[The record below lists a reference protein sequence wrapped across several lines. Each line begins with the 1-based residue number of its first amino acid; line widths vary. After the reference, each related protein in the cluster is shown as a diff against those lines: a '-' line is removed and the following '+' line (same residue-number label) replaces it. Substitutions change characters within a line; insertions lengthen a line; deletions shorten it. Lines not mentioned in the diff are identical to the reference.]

1 MKKMDMKGFS
11 LIELLITLAIMLVV
25 ISGSAAFLSTL
36 VNANE
41 QRAVNSLKSE
51 VEMLRSN
58 TLSIDNSYYIE
69 ITNKEGIIYINS
81 YKNGDLMDSTKL
93 GSRIS
98 LSISFTEGDTSTGL
112 AISKGTSLFIEF
124 DKSKGSV
131 KSLNYGGSAVNSTE
145 DVNGSSV
152 YYITFTGGT
161 NLIENSFIN
170 FNIKGRKTKSLLLY
184 LKTGIFK
191 E

>member
-11 LIELLITLAIMLVV
+11 LIELLITLAIMLVL
-25 ISGSAAFLSTL
+25 ISGSAILMSTL

-51 VEMLRSN
+51 VEMLRTN

-112 AISKGTSLFIEF
+112 TLSKGTSLFIEF

-131 KSLNYGGSAVNSTE
+131 KSLNYGGSAVNSSE
-145 DVNGSSV
+145 DVNGTRV

-184 LKTGIFK
+184 LKTGLFK

>member
-112 AISKGTSLFIEF
+112 ALSKGTSLFIEF

-131 KSLNYGGSAVNSTE
+131 KSLNYGGSVVNSTE

-170 FNIKGRKTKSLLLY
+170 FNIKGRKTKSLLL
-184 LKTGIFK
+184 LCKPC
-191 E
+191 

>member
-98 LSISFTEGDTSTGL
+98 LSISFTEGDTSTGFAL
-112 AISKGTSLFIEF
+112 SKGTSLFIEF

-131 KSLNYGGSAVNSTE
+131 KSLNYGGSVVNSTE